1 MKKEDKS
8 KIAKA
13 LGASRVVEVSPKTI
27 GGPLDLLA
35 LREEFNQRLRS
46 SGGRPTDPAWTVTR
60 LVPFKEDSWTRLQ
73 DLATEIGVSG
83 RRVGPAQVAALLIE
97 SSLEELEEM
106 QWQNTLEAT
115 RSSPLLTQPEAA
127 EAAQVTYNQ
136 LDDWV
141 QRGWIVPAGR
151 RGHERSYGADEILRA
166 HWLRSIS
173 QTTAHLDA
181 LALAVR
187 ASDLSARY
195 LVVTDAERVAT
206 IPTRSQLYRL
216 LESPGSHLV
225 IDQLPERRKLFGLPP
240 FPGDPHDEL
249 RNRRAV

>member
-1 MKKEDKS
+1 MKQEDKG

-13 LGASRVVEVSPKTI
+13 LGASRVVEVGPKNI

-73 DLATEIGVSG
+73 DLATEIGESG

-106 QWQNTLEAT
+106 QWQDTLEAT
-115 RSSPLLTQPEAA
+115 RSSPLLSQPEAA

-151 RGHERSYGADEILRA
+151 RGHERSYGSDEILRA
-166 HWLRSIS
+166 RWLRSIS
-173 QTTAHLDA
+173 QTTADLDA

-187 ASDLSARY
+187 ASDISARY

-206 IPTRSQLYRL
+206 VPTRSQLYRL

-249 RNRRAV
+249 RNRHAV